1 MSNDPSTPSGS
12 PGDDGLPED
21 LARIFRDLNGGQD
34 LPPQV
39 VEQLKA
45 LGITDAD
52 PSQVAAMT
60 SQIKAMFA
68 PGAQSKGV
76 DVTAATSAAREAL
89 QAEDHTM
96 GDRELGLAQQATHL
110 SALWLDQVTDLEAPG
125 LSGAA
130 LSREEW
136 VEKTMPVWGSLVDP
150 IADGLAG
157 AIRDSFTSRMND
169 PGAPDLES
177 LGLPPGMDMSMLS
190 QQLAPFVDRMASTL
204 ITGQTAQAVGALA
217 ADTLTATEAG
227 VPLLDGQVALLPGN
241 VAGFADGL
249 DVSLDE
255 VWLHLATRESA
266 RMRLFTAVPWL
277 GPQILAAVQSYARG
291 IAIDTDAID
300 IAVREVDPS
309 DPEAMQEALT
319 GGFLNPSP
327 TPAQQGA
334 LAQLETWLALI
345 EGWVEHVSAQATKD
359 HLPHTSA
366 MTETIRRRRATGGP
380 AEKTFAGLVGLELRP
395 RRLRDAASLFA
406 ALEERVGAAGR
417 DGVWDHPDVAPT
429 AADLDDVLGFVDRN
443 AAGESTG
450 SDDLDAALESI
461 LREADEGGSASGG
474 ADGGS
479 NDGGSG
485 PDGPTAP
492 QP

>member
-1 MSNDPSTPSGS
+1 MTNDPSTPSGAS
-12 PGDDGLPED
+12 GDDGLPED
-21 LARIFRDLNGGQD
+21 LARIFRDLNGGRD

-52 PSQVAAMT
+52 PAQIAAMT
-60 SQIKAMFA
+60 SQIKAMFS
-68 PGAQSKGV
+68 PGAQAKGV
-76 DVTAATSAAREAL
+76 DVAAATSTAREAL
-89 QAEDHTM
+89 QTEDHAM
-96 GDRELGLAQQATHL
+96 GGRELALVEEATRLAG
-110 SALWLDQVTDLEAPG
+110 LWLDEITDLEAPS
-125 LSGAA
+125 LTGAA
-130 LSREEW
+130 LSRAEW
-136 VEKTMPVWGSLVDP
+136 VERTMPVWASLVDP
-150 IADGLAG
+150 VADGLAG

-169 PGAPDLES
+169 PGAPDLQS
-177 LGLPPGMDMSMLS
+177 LGMPPGMDLSMLS
-190 QQLAPFVDRMASTL
+190 EQMAPFVDRMASTL
-204 ITGQTAQAVGALA
+204 ITGQTGQAVGTLA
-217 ADTLTATEAG
+217 EDTLTATEAG
-227 VPLLDGQVALLPGN
+227 VPLLEDQVALLPGN
-241 VAGFADGL
+241 VAAFADGL

-277 GPQILAAVQSYARG
+277 GPQILAAVQAYSRG

-300 IAVREVDPS
+300 AAVREVDPS

-327 TPAQQGA
+327 TPAQQSA
-334 LAQLETWLALI
+334 LTQLETWLALI
-345 EGWVEHVSAQATKD
+345 EGWVEHVSARATEE

-417 DGVWDHPDVAPT
+417 DGVWAHPDVAPT
-429 AADLDDVLGFVDRN
+429 AGDLDDVLGFVERT
-443 AAGESTG
+443 AGGGSTG
-450 SDDLDAALESI
+450 SEDLDAALESI
-461 LREADEGGSASGG
+461 LREADEGGSEP
-474 ADGGS
+474 
-479 NDGGSG
+479 G
-485 PDGPTAP
+485 PDESR
-492 QP
+492 

>member
-1 MSNDPSTPSGS
+1 MTNDPSTPFGAS
-12 PGDDGLPED
+12 GDDGLPED
-21 LARIFRDLNGGQD
+21 LARIFRDLNGGRD

-52 PSQVAAMT
+52 PAQIAAMT
-60 SQIKAMFA
+60 SQIKAMFP
-68 PGAQSKGV
+68 PGAQAKGV
-76 DVTAATSAAREAL
+76 DVAAATSTAREAL
-89 QAEDHTM
+89 QTEDHAM
-96 GDRELGLAQQATHL
+96 GGRELALVEQATRL
-110 SALWLDQVTDLEAPG
+110 AGLWLDEITDLEAPS
-125 LSGAA
+125 LTGAA
-130 LSREEW
+130 LSRAEW
-136 VEKTMPVWGSLVDP
+136 VERTMPVWASLVDP
-150 IADGLAG
+150 VADGLAG

-169 PGAPDLES
+169 PGAPDLQS
-177 LGLPPGMDMSMLS
+177 LGMPPGMDLSMLS
-190 QQLAPFVDRMASTL
+190 EQMAPFVDRMASTL
-204 ITGQTAQAVGALA
+204 ITGQTGQAVGTLA
-217 ADTLTATEAG
+217 EDTLTATEAG
-227 VPLLDGQVALLPGN
+227 VPLLEDQVALLPGN
-241 VAGFADGL
+241 VAAFADGL

-277 GPQILAAVQSYARG
+277 GPQILAAVQAYSRG

-300 IAVREVDPS
+300 AAVREVDPS

-327 TPAQQGA
+327 TPAQQSA
-334 LAQLETWLALI
+334 LTQLETWLALI
-345 EGWVEHVSAQATKD
+345 EGWVEHVSARATEE

-417 DGVWDHPDVAPT
+417 DGVWAHPDVAPT
-429 AADLDDVLGFVDRN
+429 AGDLDDVLGFVERT
-443 AAGESTG
+443 AGGG
-450 SDDLDAALESI
+450 SAGSEDLDAALESI
-461 LREADEGGSASGG
+461 LREADEGGSEP
-474 ADGGS
+474 
-479 NDGGSG
+479 G
-485 PDGPTAP
+485 PDESR
-492 QP
+492 

>member
-21 LARIFRDLNGGQD
+21 LARIFRDLNGGRD
-34 LPPQV
+34 LPPEV

-52 PSQVAAMT
+52 PAQVAAMT

-68 PGAQSKGV
+68 PGAQAKGV
-76 DVTAATSAAREAL
+76 DVTAATTAAGEVI
-89 QAEDHTM
+89 QAEDHEM
-96 GDRELGLAQQATHL
+96 GGRELTLAEQATHL
-110 SALWLDQVTDLEAPG
+110 SGLWLDQVTDLEAPS
-125 LSGAA
+125 LTGAA
-130 LSREEW
+130 LSRTDWAEA
-136 VEKTMPVWGSLVDP
+136 TMPVWASLVDP
-150 IADGLAG
+150 IADGLAA

-169 PGAPDLES
+169 PGAPDLQS
-177 LGLPPGMDMSMLS
+177 LGLPPGMDLSTLS

-217 ADTLTATEAG
+217 SDTLTATEAG
-227 VPLLDGQVALLPGN
+227 IPLLEGKVALLPAN
-241 VAGFADGL
+241 VAGFAEGL

-277 GPQILAAVQSYARG
+277 GPQILAAVQAYARG

-300 IAVREVDPS
+300 AAVREVDPS
-309 DPEAMQEALT
+309 DPEAMQAALT

-327 TPAQQGA
+327 TPAQQSA
-334 LAQLETWLALI
+334 LAQLETWLALT
-345 EGWVEHVSAQATKD
+345 EGWVEHVAARATTE

-366 MTETIRRRRATGGP
+366 MNETIRRRRATGGP

-406 ALEERVGAAGR
+406 ALEERVGASGR
-417 DGVWDHPDVAPT
+417 DGVWAHPDVAPT
-429 AADLDDVLGFVDRN
+429 AADLDDVLGFVERT
-443 AAGESTG
+443 AAGESAG
-450 SDDLDAALESI
+450 SEDLDAALESI
-461 LREADEGGSASGG
+461 LREADEGGSART
-474 ADGGS
+474 
-479 NDGGSG
+479 
-485 PDGPTAP
+485 DGPEDGSAGP
-492 QP
+492 QQ

>member
-1 MSNDPSTPSGS
+1 MTNDPSTPSGAS
-12 PGDDGLPED
+12 GDDGLPED
-21 LARIFRDLNGGQD
+21 LARIFRDLNGGRD

-52 PSQVAAMT
+52 PAQIAAMT
-60 SQIKAMFA
+60 SQIKAMFS
-68 PGAQSKGV
+68 PGAQAKGV
-76 DVTAATSAAREAL
+76 DVAAATSTAREAL
-89 QAEDHTM
+89 QTEDHAM
-96 GDRELGLAQQATHL
+96 GGRELALVEEATRLAG
-110 SALWLDQVTDLEAPG
+110 LWLDEITDLEAPS
-125 LSGAA
+125 LTGAA
-130 LSREEW
+130 LSRAEW
-136 VEKTMPVWGSLVDP
+136 VERTMPVWASLVDP
-150 IADGLAG
+150 VADGLAG

-169 PGAPDLES
+169 PGAPDLQS
-177 LGLPPGMDMSMLS
+177 LGMPPGMDLSMLS
-190 QQLAPFVDRMASTL
+190 EQMAPFVDRMASTL
-204 ITGQTAQAVGALA
+204 ITGQTGQAVGTLA
-217 ADTLTATEAG
+217 EDTLTATEAG
-227 VPLLDGQVALLPGN
+227 VPLLEDQVALLPGN
-241 VAGFADGL
+241 VAAFADGL

-277 GPQILAAVQSYARG
+277 GPQILAAVQAYSRG

-300 IAVREVDPS
+300 AAVREVDPS

-327 TPAQQGA
+327 TPAQQSA
-334 LAQLETWLALI
+334 LTQLETWLALI
-345 EGWVEHVSAQATKD
+345 EGWVEHVSARATEE

-417 DGVWDHPDVAPT
+417 DGVWAHPDVAPT
-429 AADLDDVLGFVDRN
+429 AGDLDDVLGFVERT
-443 AAGESTG
+443 AGGG
-450 SDDLDAALESI
+450 SAGSEDLDAALESI
-461 LREADEGGSASGG
+461 LREADEGGSEP
-474 ADGGS
+474 
-479 NDGGSG
+479 G
-485 PDGPTAP
+485 PDESR
-492 QP
+492 

>member
-1 MSNDPSTPSGS
+1 MTNDPSTPSGAS
-12 PGDDGLPED
+12 GDDGLPED
-21 LARIFRDLNGGQD
+21 LARIFRDLNGGRD

-52 PSQVAAMT
+52 PAQIAAMT
-60 SQIKAMFA
+60 SQIKAMFS
-68 PGAQSKGV
+68 PGAQAKGV
-76 DVTAATSAAREAL
+76 DVAAATSTAREAL
-89 QAEDHTM
+89 QTEDHAM
-96 GDRELGLAQQATHL
+96 GGRELALVEQATRL
-110 SALWLDQVTDLEAPG
+110 AGLWLDEITDLEAPS
-125 LSGAA
+125 LTGAA
-130 LSREEW
+130 LSRAEW
-136 VEKTMPVWGSLVDP
+136 VERTMPVWASLVDP
-150 IADGLAG
+150 VADGLAG

-169 PGAPDLES
+169 PGAPDLQS
-177 LGLPPGMDMSMLS
+177 LGMPPGMDLSMLS
-190 QQLAPFVDRMASTL
+190 EQMAPFVDRMASTL
-204 ITGQTAQAVGALA
+204 ITGQTGQAVGTLA
-217 ADTLTATEAG
+217 EDTLTATEAG
-227 VPLLDGQVALLPGN
+227 VPLLEDQVALLPGN
-241 VAGFADGL
+241 VAAFADGL

-277 GPQILAAVQSYARG
+277 GPQILAAVQAYSRG

-300 IAVREVDPS
+300 AAVREVDPS

-327 TPAQQGA
+327 TPAQQSA
-334 LAQLETWLALI
+334 LTQLETWLALI
-345 EGWVEHVSAQATKD
+345 EGWVEHVSARATEE

-417 DGVWDHPDVAPT
+417 DGVWAHPDVAPT
-429 AADLDDVLGFVDRN
+429 AGDLDDVLGFVERT
-443 AAGESTG
+443 AGGG
-450 SDDLDAALESI
+450 SAGSEDLDAALESI
-461 LREADEGGSASGG
+461 LREADEGGSEP
-474 ADGGS
+474 
-479 NDGGSG
+479 G
-485 PDGPTAP
+485 PDESR
-492 QP
+492 

>member
-1 MSNDPSTPSGS
+1 MTNDPSTPFGAS
-12 PGDDGLPED
+12 GDDGLPED
-21 LARIFRDLNGGQD
+21 LARIFRDLNGGRD

-52 PSQVAAMT
+52 PAQIAAMT
-60 SQIKAMFA
+60 SQIKAMFS
-68 PGAQSKGV
+68 PGAQAKGV
-76 DVTAATSAAREAL
+76 DVAAATSTAREAL
-89 QAEDHTM
+89 QTEDHAM
-96 GDRELGLAQQATHL
+96 GGRELALVEQATRL
-110 SALWLDQVTDLEAPG
+110 AGLWLDEITDLEAPS
-125 LSGAA
+125 LTGAA
-130 LSREEW
+130 LSRAEW
-136 VEKTMPVWGSLVDP
+136 VERTMPVWASLVDP
-150 IADGLAG
+150 VADGLAG

-169 PGAPDLES
+169 PGAPDLQS
-177 LGLPPGMDMSMLS
+177 LGMPPGMDLSMLS
-190 QQLAPFVDRMASTL
+190 EQMAPFVDRMASTL
-204 ITGQTAQAVGALA
+204 ITGQTGQAVGTLA
-217 ADTLTATEAG
+217 EDTLTATEAG
-227 VPLLDGQVALLPGN
+227 VPLLEDQVALLPGN
-241 VAGFADGL
+241 VAAFADGL

-277 GPQILAAVQSYARG
+277 GPQILAAVQAYSRG

-300 IAVREVDPS
+300 AAVREVDPS

-327 TPAQQGA
+327 TPAQQSA
-334 LAQLETWLALI
+334 LTQLETWLALI
-345 EGWVEHVSAQATKD
+345 EGWVEHVSARATEE

-417 DGVWDHPDVAPT
+417 DGVWAHPDVAPT
-429 AADLDDVLGFVDRN
+429 AGDLDDVLGFVERT
-443 AAGESTG
+443 AGGG
-450 SDDLDAALESI
+450 SAGSEDLDAALESI
-461 LREADEGGSASGG
+461 LREADEGGSEP
-474 ADGGS
+474 
-479 NDGGSG
+479 G
-485 PDGPTAP
+485 PDESR
-492 QP
+492 

>member
-1 MSNDPSTPSGS
+1 MTNDPSTPSGAS
-12 PGDDGLPED
+12 GDDGLPED
-21 LARIFRDLNGGQD
+21 LARIFRDLNGGRD

-52 PSQVAAMT
+52 PAQIAAMT
-60 SQIKAMFA
+60 SQIKAMFS
-68 PGAQSKGV
+68 PGAQAKGV
-76 DVTAATSAAREAL
+76 DVAAATSTAREAL
-89 QAEDHTM
+89 QTEDHAM
-96 GDRELGLAQQATHL
+96 GSRELALAEQATRL
-110 SALWLDQVTDLEAPG
+110 AGLWLDEITDLEAPS
-125 LSGAA
+125 LTGAA
-130 LSREEW
+130 LSRAEW
-136 VEKTMPVWGSLVDP
+136 VERTMPVWASLVDP
-150 IADGLAG
+150 VADGLAG

-169 PGAPDLES
+169 PGAPDLQS
-177 LGLPPGMDMSMLS
+177 LGMPPGMDLSMLS
-190 QQLAPFVDRMASTL
+190 EQMAPFVDRMASTL
-204 ITGQTAQAVGALA
+204 ITGQTGQAVGTLA
-217 ADTLTATEAG
+217 EDTLTATEAG
-227 VPLLDGQVALLPGN
+227 VPLLEDQVALLPGN
-241 VAGFADGL
+241 VAAFADGL

-277 GPQILAAVQSYARG
+277 GPQILAAVQAYSRG

-300 IAVREVDPS
+300 AAVREVDPS

-327 TPAQQGA
+327 TPAQQSA
-334 LAQLETWLALI
+334 LTQLETWLALI
-345 EGWVEHVSAQATKD
+345 EGWVEHVSARATEE

-417 DGVWDHPDVAPT
+417 DGVWAHPDVAPT
-429 AADLDDVLGFVDRN
+429 AGDLDDVLGFVERT
-443 AAGESTG
+443 AGGG
-450 SDDLDAALESI
+450 SAGSEDLDAALESI
-461 LREADEGGSASGG
+461 LREADEGGSEP
-474 ADGGS
+474 
-479 NDGGSG
+479 G
-485 PDGPTAP
+485 PDESR
-492 QP
+492 